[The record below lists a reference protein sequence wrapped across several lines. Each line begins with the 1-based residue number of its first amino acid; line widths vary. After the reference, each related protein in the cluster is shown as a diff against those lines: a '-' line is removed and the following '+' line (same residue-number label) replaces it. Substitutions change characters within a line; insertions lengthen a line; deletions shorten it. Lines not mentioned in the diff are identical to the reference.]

1 MLKLV
6 NLNKKI
12 NEKFIHRNINL
23 TFERGLSYVILGP
36 SGVGKSTLLNIIAG
50 LVNDYTGE
58 IENSFSSISYS
69 FQEGRLINWLS
80 VKDNLNY
87 TGGNEHTLDYYLSLF
102 KIDKLKDSIVKHL
115 SGGEKQRV
123 SLARAFYNEAPLIL
137 VDENLSSLNLKLK
150 ISIIEEM
157 NIHLKKYN
165 QTLIYVSHNIDEA
178 LLLADKVIILSEM
191 GNVHTVMD
199 ICINKEER
207 YKSFDKLAIYEKQI
221 IDIIMK

>member
-1 MLKLV
+1 MLKLIDI
-6 NLNKKI
+6 NTKF
-12 NEKFIHRNINL
+12 NEKFIHKNINL
-23 TFERGLSYVILGP
+23 TFEKGLSYVILGP
-36 SGVGKSTLLNIIAG
+36 SGVGKSSLLNIIAG

-58 IENSFSSISYS
+58 MINSFSSISYS
-69 FQEGRLINWLS
+69 FQEGRLINWLT
-80 VKDNLNY
+80 VEENLNY
-87 TGGNEHTLDYYLSLF
+87 SGGNEHTLDYYLKLF
-102 KIDKLKDSIVKHL
+102 KIDNLKKTSVKYL

-123 SLARAFYNEAPLIL
+123 SLARAFYSDSSLIL

-157 NIHLKKYN
+157 NIHLKKRE

-178 LLLADKVIILSEM
+178 LLLADKVIIFSEE
-191 GNVHTVMD
+191 GNVHTVLD

-207 YKSFDKLAIYEKQI
+207 FKNFDKLAYYEKQI